1 MNGILHRNR
10 VSLISGMALALAAL
24 LFAALLIAPLSTA
37 FGAEC
42 PRGTLDKRYCD
53 WDGDLVADPPADTS
67 KWVDPKTLIFAYT
80 PVEDP
85 AVYKKAWAGF
95 MAHVSKVTGKRVRFF
110 AVQSNAAQLEAMR
123 AGRLHVAGF
132 NTGSNPIAVNCAGFV
147 PFAMMAAKDGSFGYE
162 MEIITHVDSGIMK
175 VEDIKGK
182 TLAFTSPT
190 SNSGFKAPSALLKAE
205 FNMIKGRDFKTTFSG
220 KHDNSVLGVAN
231 KDYPA
236 ASIAN
241 SVMFRMF
248 ERGVVKKK
256 DIRTIYKSQTFPTT
270 GYGYRYNLRPDLAA
284 KIKMAFWTFKWE
296 GSELLT
302 EFGKSAGESFI
313 PITYKGHWDVIRT
326 IDMANNVSYACK

>member
-1 MNGILHRNR
+1 MNGTLHRNR

-53 WDGDLVADPPADTS
+53 WDGDLVADPPADSS

-296 GSELLT
+296 GSELLA